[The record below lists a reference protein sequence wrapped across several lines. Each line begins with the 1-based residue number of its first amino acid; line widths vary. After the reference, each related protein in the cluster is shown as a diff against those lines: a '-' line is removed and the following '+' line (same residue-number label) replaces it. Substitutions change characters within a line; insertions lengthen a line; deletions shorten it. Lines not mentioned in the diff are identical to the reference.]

1 MSDSTAATSA
11 ATPAAAPT
19 SHDEQQQQQHPIEQA
34 IQATPQELGHKVFV
48 GNLPFSV
55 TGDSIKDIFAKV
67 GNVTDAQIIHRGT
80 RSLGYGFVTFTS
92 ESDAAAAVS
101 QLDKS
106 EIAGRQVNVEVAK
119 PMPTPSTNGAAS
131 APRRAAKKAA
141 QLAATKQT
149 AQEAGATASTSEGEA
164 AGAATAAKKARKPRK
179 PRGPRTPRADDET
192 EEAGDAPVSNN
203 AVSDAADALAGVS
216 ISDKQPRT
224 SKRKPRARKDRK
236 PATAT
241 GADGEVVPGAES
253 GEPPALGAREPTNS
267 TTTRARRGPP
277 LTGVP
282 SPTLVFVGNL
292 NFSVTNSLL
301 QSAFEPACKVKSA
314 VVVVRKFGQSAGR
327 SKGFAF
333 VDFETNEDQKRA
345 LEEFQGRELEGRPMS
360 IKVAI
365 QPEEGH
371 EAAEASKKANKA
383 AAAAG
388 AAAGDKGAD
397 EVEAEVTTTQQA
409 PAQQQRTEGDAVIV
423 AQ

>member
-1 MSDSTAATSA
+1 
-11 ATPAAAPT
+11 
-19 SHDEQQQQQHPIEQA
+19 
-34 IQATPQELGHKVFV
+34 
-48 GNLPFSV
+48 
-55 TGDSIKDIFAKV
+55 
-67 GNVTDAQIIHRGT
+67 
-80 RSLGYGFVTFTS
+80 VTFTS

-119 PMPTPSTNGAAS
+119 PMPTPTNGGAAAAS

-149 AQEAGATASTSEGEA
+149 AQDAAAGTSEGEGA
-164 AGAATAAKKARKPRK
+164 SAAATGAKKARKPVSLFSQDCPGRISPSERPKHENSSVILPRRRQQRK

-236 PATAT
+236 STT
-241 GADGEVVPGAES
+241 VADGEVIPGAES
-253 GEPPALGAREPTNS
+253 GEPPALGARDG
-267 TTTRARRGPP
+267 TTTTSAGAAPSSARTRRGPP
-277 LTGVP
+277 STGVA

-301 QSAFEPACKVKSA
+301 KAAFEPACKVKSA

-333 VDFETNEDQKRA
+333 VDFESNEDQQRA
-345 LEEFQGRELEGRPMS
+345 LNEFQGRELEGRPMS

-365 QPEEGH
+365 QPEGGH
-371 EAAEASKKANKA
+371 EAAEANKKAEKA
-383 AAAAG
+383 AAKVNGSG
-388 AAAGDKGAD
+388 AADKSAE
-397 EVEAEVTTTQQA
+397 EVEAEVVASSST
-409 PAQQQRTEGDAVIV
+409 PQQQRTEGDAVIV